1 MPRRPSPDR
10 ASKRPAASTTPDA
23 APAPDGRTVRA
34 ERQRTDRRTEVLR
47 SALRVFAEKGYHAA
61 SIDDIIREAG
71 IARGTFYLYFE
82 NKRAIFEELLDGY
95 QQRLQ
100 GVIRRI
106 SLEPGAPS
114 PIAQIRGN
122 VERVLDVLSENRELN
137 RILLRQAEGL
147 DADFTRRQA
156 AFYGEVLAR
165 IEGALSLGQQMG
177 MVRSGSVP
185 VLAACVLGSVKEV
198 VNQFLLGAPRVTGIE
213 REPTVQAI
221 VTYNLQGLMT
231 PLLNHLAGSDLLP
244 GSGG

>member
-1 MPRRPSPDR
+1 
-10 ASKRPAASTTPDA
+10 
-23 APAPDGRTVRA
+23 
-34 ERQRTDRRTEVLR
+34 
-47 SALRVFAEKGYHAA
+47 VFAEKGYHAA

-82 NKRAIFEELLDGY
+82 SKRAIFEELLDGY

-177 MVRSGSVP
+177 VVRPGSVP

-198 VNQFLLGAPRVTGIE
+198 VNQFLLGAPTGGTGLE

-244 GSGG
+244 GTGS